1 MATSSSKSN
10 WFSRWISR
18 RRNEAKIGFFG
29 ETNAGKTTLAN
40 PFSLDYTGKK
50 MGSVSEIPHE
60 TRTIEKLEQ
69 VNFHIDDTSLELT
82 LMDMPGI
89 ASSVDFQE
97 FIRMGIPREDALVRA
112 REATRGI
119 IEAIRSITEV
129 DLGLIVVDL
138 SKAPFDQVNL
148 TILGNLEANKVPCI
162 IVGNKMDLPGAKEN
176 SELLDQ
182 IFPDMSIILIS
193 ALDGKGVKDL
203 YSKIAEVV

>member
-18 RRNEAKIGFFG
+18 KRNDAKIGFFG

-40 PFSLDYTGKK
+40 HFSLDYTGKK

>member
-18 RRNEAKIGFFG
+18 KRNDAKIGFFG

-40 PFSLDYTGKK
+40 HFSLDYTGKK

-193 ALDGKGVKDL
+193 ALDGKGVKEL

>member
-10 WFSRWISR
+10 WFSRWISKK
-18 RRNEAKIGFFG
+18 RNDAKIGFFG

-40 PFSLDYTGKK
+40 HFSLDYTGKK
-50 MGSVSEIPHE
+50 MGTVSEIPHE

-69 VNFHIDDTSLELT
+69 VNFHINNTSLELT

-89 ASSVDFQE
+89 ASSVNFQE
-97 FIRMGIPREDALVRA
+97 FIRMGIPREEALTRA

-129 DLGLIVVDL
+129 DLGLIIVDL

-148 TILGNLEANKVPCI
+148 TILGNLEANNVPCI

-176 SELLDQ
+176 SDLLDQ
-182 IFPDMSIILIS
+182 IFPEMSIILIS

-203 YSKIAEVV
+203 YSKIAEVI

>member
-18 RRNEAKIGFFG
+18 KRNDAKIGFFG

-40 PFSLDYTGKK
+40 HFSLDYTGKK
-50 MGSVSEIPHE
+50 MGTVSEIPHE

-69 VNFHIDDTSLELT
+69 VNFHIDNTSLELT

-89 ASSVDFQE
+89 AASVDFQE
-97 FIRMGIPREDALVRA
+97 FIRMGIPREEALIRA

-148 TILGNLEANKVPCI
+148 TILGNLEANNVPCI

-176 SELLDQ
+176 SDLLDQ
-182 IFPDMSIILIS
+182 IFPDMSIVLIS
-193 ALDGKGVKDL
+193 ALDGKGVRDL
-203 YSKIAEVV
+203 YAKIAEVV